1 MIAESAARLAASL
14 LTILQTR
21 VELVAAEVEEESLR
35 YFSYLMLSLAALF
48 CLGIAVVLAVML
60 AVVLFWDSHRIGVL
74 LTLIILFGAAA
85 AMLALRLR
93 RHYRLKPPLL
103 GHTVHELT
111 RDTDLLQPR
120 IRTDG

>member
-21 VELVAAEVEEESLR
+21 VELAAAEVEEESLR

-48 CLGIAVVLAVML
+48 CLGITVVLAVML
-60 AVVLFWDSHRIGVL
+60 TVVLFWDSHRIGVL
-74 LTLIILFGAAA
+74 LALMAVFGVAA
-85 AMLALRLR
+85 AMMGLRLR
-93 RHYRLKPPLL
+93 RHYRVKPPLL
-103 GHTVHELT
+103 GHTLHELA

-120 IRTDG
+120 A